1 MEISLLGLVLGLL
14 LFLVP
19 LYFFQAYGLRF
30 SGKVVSAFL
39 VMLAKFVV
47 LGALLYGVY
56 SCNSV
61 VVSVLFCLLL
71 VAVTAAVAVVR
82 ARVPLRHVLVPALA
96 GVAVSVVLVGAWLL
110 FAVLGGGSAAVS
122 VARLV
127 PVVGLVCGAVLEVE
141 GKALAFYYM
150 GLRNHN
156 EMYDFFLA
164 NGATRYEAL
173 FYFRKRALESVAL
186 RWLSVVSVSL
196 VATTPFVMWAMLLAG
211 VGVLT
216 AVSLQ
221 VVLAGA
227 SLCASMLSVAT
238 ALAVASRYSM
248 DGYGR
253 LKPVAPPV
261 GSAPEPASE
270 QQTEE

>member
-14 LFLVP
+14 LFVVP

-39 VMLAKFVV
+39 FMLAKFAV
-47 LGALLYGVY
+47 LGALLYGVF
-56 SCNSV
+56 SCDSV
-61 VVSVLFCLLL
+61 AVSVLFCLFM
-71 VAVTAAVAVVR
+71 VAATATVVTVR
-82 ARVPLRHVLVPALA
+82 ARVPMRHVLVPALA
-96 GVAVSVVLVGAWLL
+96 GVAVAVALVGAWLL
-110 FAVLGGGSAAVS
+110 FAVLGGGSGAVS

-127 PVVGLVCGAVLEVE
+127 PVMGLVCGAILEVE
-141 GKALAFYYM
+141 GRALAFYYM

-173 FYFRKRALESVAL
+173 FYFRKRALESVAM
-186 RWLSVVSVSL
+186 RWLSVASASL
-196 VATTPFVMWAMLLAG
+196 VAATPFVVWALLLAG

-221 VVLAGA
+221 VVLAGV

-253 LKPVAPPV
+253 LKPVAPSADSAPA
-261 GSAPEPASE
+261 SAPEQQSE
-270 QQTEE
+270 E